1 MGVLPH
7 PNAVGDHCGLTTP
20 MTGCHA
26 PFIPRRAF
34 ITGNNIN
41 NYIRGIC
48 LGIDLPWEDY
58 SKGKFAQHS
67 RSSFV
72 V

>member
-1 MGVLPH
+1 MGAWPY
-7 PNAVGDHCGLTTP
+7 PNAVGDRWGLTTP

-26 PFIPRRAF
+26 PFIPRAF
-34 ITGNNIN
+34 ITENNN
-41 NYIRGIC
+41 DNYICRIC